1 MNYETVISR
10 GHRGAHHP
18 EQACEEKRADRT
30 NAQRAYSHLR
40 RNERS
45 NKLKAVVL
53 TGGSEFFC
61 TGADLS
67 DVSKSEDGLPTGPN
81 AIERLADFSQP
92 TIAAICGWCVA
103 GGLELALSCDL
114 RVVAETA
121 KIGDRHIRIGFIG
134 GAGAPTRLARLIGV
148 SKALELILT
157 GDTIDGN
164 EAYRI
169 GFANKVFPV
178 ERLMDGAIELAAKIA
193 AYSPLAL
200 QLSKKAVKAAGDSSE
215 YQSLHTT
222 HQLLLVA
229 LWPESQG
236 TVSRVPLKRKKLSG
250 EP

>member
-1 MNYETVISR
+1 MNYETVIF
-10 GHRGAHHP
+10 
-18 EQACEEKRADRT
+18 EKRASVALITLNRPAKK
-30 NAQRAYSHLR
+30 NALTEQMHRELIHIYEEI
-40 RNERS
+40 ERS
-45 NKLKAVVL
+45 DELRAMVL

-81 AIERLADFSQP
+81 AIERLADLTKP

-164 EAYRI
+164 EAHRI

-178 ERLMDGAIELAAKIA
+178 ERLMDGAMELAAKVA

-215 YQSLHTT
+215 YQSLHAT
-222 HQLLLVA
+222 HQLLLQ
-229 LWPESQG
+229 L
-236 TVSRVPLKRKKLSG
+236 LSSAEYKAQIAAFLSKG
-250 EP
+250 KS

>member
-1 MNYETVISR
+1 MNYETVIF
-10 GHRGAHHP
+10 
-18 EQACEEKRADRT
+18 EKRASVALITLNRPAKK
-30 NAQRAYSHLR
+30 NALTEQMHRELIHIYEEI
-40 RNERS
+40 ERS
-45 NKLKAVVL
+45 DELRVVVL

-81 AIERLADFSQP
+81 AIERLADLTKP

-164 EAYRI
+164 EAHRI
-169 GFANKVFPV
+169 GFANRVFPV

-193 AYSPLAL
+193 AHSPLAL
-200 QLSKKAVKAAGDSSE
+200 QLSKNAVKAAGDSSE

-222 HQLLLVA
+222 HQLLLQ
-229 LWPESQG
+229 L
-236 TVSRVPLKRKKLSG
+236 LSSAEYKAQIAAFLSKG
-250 EP
+250 KS

>member
-1 MNYETVISR
+1 MNYETMIF
-10 GHRGAHHP
+10 
-18 EQACEEKRADRT
+18 EKRASVALITLNRPAKK
-30 NAQRAYSHLR
+30 NALTEQMHRELIHIYEEI
-40 RNERS
+40 ERS
-45 NKLKAVVL
+45 DELKAVVL

-81 AIERLADFSQP
+81 AIERLADLTKP

-200 QLSKKAVKAAGDSSE
+200 QLSKKAARRQAILPNTSRSTPPTS
-215 YQSLHTT
+215 YCCSCSLRPSTRH
-222 HQLLLVA
+222 
-229 LWPESQG
+229 
-236 TVSRVPLKRKKLSG
+236 R
-250 EP
+250 

>member
-1 MNYETVISR
+1 MNYETVIFEK
-10 GHRGAHHP
+10 RGAVALVTLNRP
-18 EQACEEKRADRT
+18 AKKNALTEQMHRELIHIYEEI
-30 NAQRAYSHLR
+30 
-40 RNERS
+40 ERS
-45 NKLKAVVL
+45 DELRAMVL
-53 TGGSEFFC
+53 TGGNEFFC

-81 AIERLADFSQP
+81 AIERLADLTKP

-103 GGLELALSCDL
+103 GGMELALSCDL

-148 SKALELILT
+148 SKALELVLT
-157 GDTIDGN
+157 GDVIDGS

-169 GFANKVFPV
+169 GFANKVFPA
-178 ERLMDGAIELAAKIA
+178 ERLMDGVLELAAKIG

-200 QLSKKAVKAAGDSSE
+200 QLSKKAVKAAADSSE

-222 HQLLLVA
+222 HQLLLQ
-229 LWPESQG
+229 L
-236 TVSRVPLKRKKLSG
+236 LSSAEYKAQIAAFLSKG
-250 EP
+250 KG

>member
-1 MNYETVISR
+1 MNYETVIF
-10 GHRGAHHP
+10 
-18 EQACEEKRADRT
+18 EKRASVALITLNRPAKK
-30 NAQRAYSHLR
+30 NALTEQMHRELIHIYEEI
-40 RNERS
+40 ERS
-45 NKLKAVVL
+45 DELRAVVL

-81 AIERLADFSQP
+81 AIKRLADLTKP

-157 GDTIDGN
+157 GETIDGN

-215 YQSLHTT
+215 YQSLHIT
-222 HQLLLVA
+222 HQLLLQ
-229 LWPESQG
+229 L
-236 TVSRVPLKRKKLSG
+236 LSSAEYKAQIAAFLSKG
-250 EP
+250 KS

>member
-1 MNYETVISR
+1 MNYETVIF
-10 GHRGAHHP
+10 
-18 EQACEEKRADRT
+18 EKRASVALITLNRPAKK
-30 NAQRAYSHLR
+30 NALTEQMHRELIHIYEEI
-40 RNERS
+40 ERS
-45 NKLKAVVL
+45 DELRAMVL

-81 AIERLADFSQP
+81 AIERLADLTKP

-164 EAYRI
+164 EAHRI

-178 ERLMDGAIELAAKIA
+178 ERLMDGAMELAAKVA

-200 QLSKKAVKAAGDSSE
+200 QLSKKSVKSAGDSSE
-215 YQSLHTT
+215 YQSLHAT
-222 HQLLLVA
+222 HQLLLQ
-229 LWPESQG
+229 L
-236 TVSRVPLKRKKLSG
+236 LSSAEYKAQIAAFLSKG
-250 EP
+250 KS

>member
-1 MNYETVISR
+1 MNYETVIF
-10 GHRGAHHP
+10 
-18 EQACEEKRADRT
+18 EKRAAVALITLNRPAKK
-30 NAQRAYSHLR
+30 NALTEQMHRELIHIYEEI
-40 RNERS
+40 ERS
-45 NKLKAVVL
+45 DELKAVVL

-81 AIERLADFSQP
+81 AIERLADLTKP

-222 HQLLLVA
+222 HQLLLQV
-229 LWPESQG
+229 
-236 TVSRVPLKRKKLSG
+236 LSSAEYKAQIAAFLSKG
-250 EP
+250 KS

>member
-1 MNYETVISR
+1 MNYETVIF
-10 GHRGAHHP
+10 
-18 EQACEEKRADRT
+18 EKRGSVALVTLNRPAKK
-30 NAQRAYSHLR
+30 NALTEQMHRELIHIYEEIEKSDELRAM
-40 RNERS
+40 
-45 NKLKAVVL
+45 VL
-53 TGGSEFFC
+53 TGGNEFFC

-81 AIERLADFSQP
+81 AIEGLADLSKP

-103 GGLELALSCDL
+103 GGMELALSCDL
-114 RVVAETA
+114 RVVAEAA

-134 GAGAPTRLARLIGV
+134 GAGAPTRLARLVGA

-169 GFANKVFPV
+169 GFANKVFPA
-178 ERLMDGAIELAAKIA
+178 EQLIDGAVQLAAKIA

-200 QLSKKAVKAAGDSSE
+200 QLSKKAVKAAADSSE

-222 HQLLLVA
+222 HQLLLQ
-229 LWPESQG
+229 L
-236 TVSRVPLKRKKLSG
+236 LSSAEYKAQIAAFLSKG
-250 EP
+250 KS

>member
-1 MNYETVISR
+1 MNYETVIF
-10 GHRGAHHP
+10 
-18 EQACEEKRADRT
+18 EKRASVALITLNRPAKK
-30 NAQRAYSHLR
+30 NALTEQMHRELIHIYEEI
-40 RNERS
+40 ERS
-45 NKLKAVVL
+45 DELKAVVL

-81 AIERLADFSQP
+81 AIERLADLTKP

-222 HQLLLVA
+222 HQLLLQ
-229 LWPESQG
+229 L
-236 TVSRVPLKRKKLSG
+236 LSSAEYKAQIAAFLSKG
-250 EP
+250 KS

>member
-1 MNYETVISR
+1 M
-10 GHRGAHHP
+10 
-18 EQACEEKRADRT
+18 
-30 NAQRAYSHLR
+30 
-40 RNERS
+40 
-45 NKLKAVVL
+45 
-53 TGGSEFFC
+53 
-61 TGADLS
+61 
-67 DVSKSEDGLPTGPN
+67 
-81 AIERLADFSQP
+81 
-92 TIAAICGWCVA
+92 
-103 GGLELALSCDL
+103 SCDL

-222 HQLLLVA
+222 HQLLLQ
-229 LWPESQG
+229 L
-236 TVSRVPLKRKKLSG
+236 LSSAEYKAQIAAFLSKG
-250 EP
+250 KS